1 MGISPFY
8 SLRLHRILAFYCK
21 RIINP
26 MRPVNCYLRKAFLLT
41 TFSRSWLLSFFLFP
55 TCFVF
60 SQTTN
65 IDSIVNSY
73 HKVLAIST
81 TAAKLDNVT
90 GLAYGNTVLLIQM
103 KGANISTAFNSTFGD
118 INSLNSAGNYEVAT
132 ICSISHD
139 TVYFFNQVLSTYDVN
154 YSVQL
159 VKFGEYY
166 SANVTDSVKAQ
177 SWNNA
182 NGKGGVLAIKVE
194 QDLILNAPLFA
205 DSTGY
210 NGGNALISNST
221 CNSFTNG
228 YVYDANFAS
237 PQLGAFKG
245 EGVADVIAANSG
257 GRGAPANGGGG
268 GNNHNNGGGGGANLV
283 AGGNGGGN
291 YTTVFGAC
299 TGDYHG
305 IGGKALS
312 NAAGTKIFAGGGG
325 GAGHFNN
332 NPTTHGGGDGGG
344 IIIVIA
350 KNIIGNGYKI
360 SANGRVGGSGGSDG
374 ASGGGAGGTVIM
386 NVTNSY
392 SGSLSIEANG
402 GNGGNTNNQSIL
414 NRCYG
419 AGGGG
424 SGGVIYFNGAI
435 PGGITTY
442 DTAGT
447 AGKILS
453 SNGCGVPV
461 PASDGTDGSVV
472 TNYSYRT
479 SVIPSSGC
487 AITLPV
493 RIIYFN
499 AILKADKKVKLEW
512 DIANPEE
519 VISFTIEKINSINN
533 WTELQTI
540 GTQTNLHHYEILDNA
555 PAAGEN
561 IYRLRIKAKDNSLVY
576 SIQKRVVLKFNDQFS
591 FYPNPARNKIMI
603 SGKLNAGTVIKLTDI
618 TGREIKKII
627 TNTSSTSFEFLLP
640 SIDPGIYFLRV
651 DNYTEKIVILH

>member
-1 MGISPFY
+1 MS
-8 SLRLHRILAFYCK
+8 
-21 RIINP
+21 IIKVGP
-26 MRPVNCYLRKAFLLT
+26 PV
-41 TFSRSWLLSFFLFP
+41 
-55 TCFVF
+55 
-60 SQTTN
+60 
-65 IDSIVNSY
+65 
-73 HKVLAIST
+73 
-81 TAAKLDNVT
+81 TAT
-90 GLAYGNTVLLIQM
+90 G
-103 KGANISTAFNSTFGD
+103 STFGNITSMND
-118 INSLNSAGNYEVAT
+118 AGNYEVAT
-132 ICSISHD
+132 ICSVSND

-166 SANVTDSVKAQ
+166 SANVTDTVKAQ

-182 NGKGGVLAIKVE
+182 TGKGGVLAIKVE
-194 QDLILNAPLFA
+194 QDLTLNAPLFA

-221 CNSFTNG
+221 CGSFTNG

-283 AGGNGGGN
+283 TGGDGGGN
-291 YTTVFGAC
+291 YTTVSGAC
-299 TGDYHG
+299 TNDYHG
-305 IGGKALS
+305 IGGKALNS
-312 NAAGTKIFAGGGG
+312 SSSTKIFAGGGG
-325 GAGHFNN
+325 GAGHYNN

-350 KNIIGNGYKI
+350 KNLIGNGYKI

-374 ASGGGAGGTVIM
+374 ASGGGAGGTIIM

-392 SGSLSIEANG
+392 SGSLTIEANG
-402 GNGGNTNNQSIL
+402 GNGGNTNNQSIP

-424 SGGVIYFNGAI
+424 SGGVTYFKGAI
-435 PGGITTY
+435 PAGITTY

-453 SNGCGVPV
+453 SIGCGVPV
-461 PASDGTDGSVV
+461 PASDGTDGSVI

-479 SVIPSSGC
+479 SVTPSSGC

-499 AILKADKKVKLEW
+499 AILKADKKVKIEW

-519 VISFTIEKINSINN
+519 ATSFTIEKINSFNN

-540 GTQTNLHHYEILDNA
+540 SVQTNLHHYEIFDNA
-555 PAAGEN
+555 PTPGEN
-561 IYRLRIKAKDNSLVY
+561 IYRLRVKAKNNSFIY
-576 SIQKRVVLKFNDQFS
+576 SIQKRVVLKFNDHFS

-603 SGKLNAGTVIKLTDI
+603 SGKLNAGTVIRLTDI

-627 TNTSSTSFEFLLP
+627 TNTSSSLLELLLP
-640 SIDPGIYFLRV
+640 SLDPGIYFLRV

>member
-1 MGISPFY
+1 MKP
-8 SLRLHRILAFYCK
+8 R
-21 RIINP
+21 
-26 MRPVNCYLRKAFLLT
+26 NCYLRRQSLLT
-41 TFSRSWLLSFFLFP
+41 TFSRSWLLAFYLFATSFS
-55 TCFVF
+55 F

-65 IDSIVNSY
+65 ISGVRNNYYS
-73 HKVLAIST
+73 VLGVDVTKNAV
-81 TAAKLDNVT
+81 KLDNVS
-90 GLAYGNTVLLIQM
+90 GLSYGSTVLLIQM
-103 KGANISTAFNSTFGD
+103 KGATISTTNNSTFGTVT
-118 INSLNSAGNYEVAT
+118 SLNDAGNYEIAT
-132 ICSISHD
+132 ICSISND
-139 TVYFFNQVLSTYDVN
+139 SAYFFNTILNTYNVN
-154 YSVQL
+154 FKVQL

-166 SANVTDSVKAQ
+166 SANVTDTVKAQ
-177 SWNNA
+177 TWNNST
-182 NGKGGVLAIKVE
+182 GKGGVLALKVE
-194 QDLILNAPLFA
+194 EDLTLNAPLFA

-210 NGGNALISNST
+210 SGGNALISNST
-221 CNSFTNG
+221 CNSFTSG
-228 YVYDANFAS
+228 YFYDANFAS

-245 EGVADVIAANSG
+245 EGVADVVAGNSG

-283 AGGNGGGN
+283 AGGAGGGN

-305 IGGKALS
+305 VGGKALS

-332 NPTTHGGGDGGG
+332 NPTTHGGGSGGG

-360 SANGRVGGSGGSDG
+360 TANGRVGGNGSSDG
-374 ASGGGAGGTVIM
+374 ASGGGAGGSIIM

-392 SGSLSIEANG
+392 SGTLTIEAKG
-402 GNGGNTNNQSIL
+402 GNGGTTDNQNIT

-435 PGGITTY
+435 PPVTTS
-442 DTAGT
+442 TIAGS
-447 AGKILS
+447 AGLELRIV
-453 SNGCGVPV
+453 GCGPPKPATNGTSGLIVP
-461 PASDGTDGSVV
+461 
-472 TNYSYRT
+472 NYSYRT
-479 SVIPSSGC
+479 SVIPSASC
-487 AITLPV
+487 ATVLPV

-499 AILKADKKVKLEW
+499 AILNTDKKVRVEW

-519 VISFTIEKINSINN
+519 ATSFTIEKVNSLNN
-533 WTELQTI
+533 WIELQTI
-540 GTQTNLHHYEILDNA
+540 DVQTNLHHYETLDNMPA
-555 PAAGEN
+555 PGEN
-561 IYRLRIKAKDNSLVY
+561 IYRLRVKGKDNSVTY
-576 SIQKRVVLKFNDQFS
+576 SIQKRVVIKFNDHFS
-591 FYPNPARNKIMI
+591 FYPNPARNKII
-603 SGKLNAGTVIKLTDI
+603 INGKLNTGTVIRLTDI

>member
-1 MGISPFY
+1 M
-8 SLRLHRILAFYCK
+8 K
-21 RIINP
+21 
-26 MRPVNCYLRKAFLLT
+26 PVNCYLRKLFLLT
-41 TFSRSWLLSFFLFP
+41 TFLRTWLLIFLLFP
-55 TCFVF
+55 TYFTF

-65 IDSIVNSY
+65 INSIINSY

-81 TAAKLDNVT
+81 TAAKLDNASD
-90 GLAYGNTVLLIQM
+90 LAYGNTVLLIQM
-103 KGANISTAFNSTFGD
+103 KGATISTAANSTFGD
-118 INSLNSAGNYEVAT
+118 INSLNDAGNYEVAT
-132 ICSISHD
+132 ICSVSND
-139 TVYFFNQVLSTYDVN
+139 TVYFFNQILSTYDVN

-166 SANVTDSVKAQ
+166 SANVTDTVKAQ

-182 NGKGGVLAIKVE
+182 TGKGGVLAIKVE
-194 QDLILNAPLFA
+194 QDLTLNAPLFA

-210 NGGNALISNST
+210 NGGNASISNST

-228 YVYDANFAS
+228 YVYDANFVS

-245 EGVADVIAANSG
+245 EGVADVVAANSG

-283 AGGNGGGN
+283 TGGNGGGN
-291 YTTVFGAC
+291 YTTVAGAC

-305 IGGKALS
+305 VGGKALS
-312 NAAGTKIFAGGGG
+312 NASGTKIFAGGGG
-325 GAGHFNN
+325 GAGHYNN

-350 KNIIGNGYKI
+350 KNIIGNGNKI
-360 SANGRVGGSGGSDG
+360 SANGRIGGSGGSDG
-374 ASGGGAGGTVIM
+374 ASGGGAGGTIIM
-386 NVTNSY
+386 KVTNSY
-392 SGSLSIEANG
+392 SGPLTIEANG

-424 SGGVIYFNGAI
+424 SGGVTYFNGAI
-435 PGGITTY
+435 PAGVTTY

-453 SNGCGVPV
+453 SNGCGIPV
-461 PASDGTDGSVV
+461 PAMDGTDGSVV
-472 TNYSYRT
+472 TSYSYRT
-479 SVIPSSGC
+479 SVTPSSGC
-487 AITLPV
+487 AAVLPV

-499 AILKADKKVKLEW
+499 AILKPDQKVKLEW
-512 DIANPEE
+512 DIANPDEA
-519 VISFTIEKINSINN
+519 ISFTIEKINLLNN
-533 WTELQTI
+533 WVEFQTV
-540 GTQTNLHHYEILDNA
+540 GAQKDLHHYEILDKIPA
-555 PAAGEN
+555 PGEN
-561 IYRLRIKAKDNSLVY
+561 IYRLRIKAKNNTSIY

-618 TGREIKKII
+618 TGRELKKII
-627 TNTSSTSFEFLLP
+627 TNTSSASLELLLP
-640 SIDPGIYFLRV
+640 TLDPGIYFLGV
-651 DNYTEKIVILH
+651 NNYTEKIMILH

>member
-1 MGISPFY
+1 MKP
-8 SLRLHRILAFYCK
+8 L
-21 RIINP
+21 
-26 MRPVNCYLRKAFLLT
+26 NCYLRKAFLLT
-41 TFSRSWLLSFFLFP
+41 TLSRSWLLIFFLFP
-55 TCFVF
+55 TCFIF

-81 TAAKLDNVT
+81 TAAKLDNIS

-103 KGANISTAFNSTFGD
+103 KGATISTAANSTFGD
-118 INSLNSAGNYEVAT
+118 ISTLNDAGNYEVAT
-132 ICSISHD
+132 ICSVSND

-166 SANVTDSVKAQ
+166 SANVFDTLKAQ
-177 SWNNA
+177 SWNNVT
-182 NGKGGVLAIKVE
+182 GKGGVLAIKVE
-194 QDLILNAPLFA
+194 QDLTLNAPLFA

-210 NGGNALISNST
+210 KGGNLVMSNTT
-221 CNSFTNG
+221 CNSSTNG
-228 YVYDANFAS
+228 YVYNENNS
-237 PQLGAFKG
+237 TPQSGAFKG
-245 EGVADVIAANSG
+245 EGVANVLTGSNG

-283 AGGNGGGN
+283 TGGNGGGN
-291 YTTVFGAC
+291 YTTVSGAC
-299 TGDYHG
+299 TNDFHG
-305 IGGKALS
+305 IGGKALNS
-312 NAAGTKIFAGGGG
+312 SSGSKIFAGGGG
-325 GAGHFNN
+325 GAGHANN
-332 NPTTHGGGDGGG
+332 TPPTHGGGNGGG

-350 KNIIGNGYKI
+350 KNIISNGHKI
-360 SANGRVGGSGGSDG
+360 SANGQVGGSGGSDG
-374 ASGGGAGGTVIM
+374 SSGGGAGGTIIM

-392 SGSLSIEANG
+392 SGLLTIEANG

-424 SGGVIYFNGAI
+424 SGGVTYFNGAI
-435 PGGITTY
+435 PAGVATY

-472 TNYSYRT
+472 TSYSYRV
-479 SVIPSSGC
+479 SVTPSAGC
-487 AITLPV
+487 GVALPV

-499 AILKADKKVKLEW
+499 ALLKADKKVKLEW

-519 VISFTIEKINSINN
+519 ATSFTIEKINLYNN

-540 GTQTNLHHYEILDNA
+540 GAQTNLHHYEIFDNT
-555 PAAGEN
+555 PVPGEN
-561 IYRLRIKAKDNSLVY
+561 IYRLRVKGKDNSVIY
-576 SIQKRVVLKFNDQFS
+576 SIQKRVVLKFNDHFS
-591 FYPNPARNKIMI
+591 IYPNPARNKVMI
-603 SGKLNAGTVIKLTDI
+603 AGKLNAGTVIKLTDI

-627 TNTSSTSFEFLLP
+627 TNTSSTSFELLLP
-640 SIDPGIYFLRV
+640 SIDPGIYFLCV
-651 DNYTEKIVILH
+651 DNYTQKIVILH